1 MIEKALG
8 EVTGLSTPLIL
19 KGAFDSARGMGLP
32 SNPTCLDIGSGNG
45 ELIHLMREH
54 FNAKT
59 FACDYVDGLMRLSDQ
74 EVDVIDLDKQ
84 PLPYAD
90 QSFDLI
96 TITEVIEHVQNFR
109 AVLKEI
115 HRCLKPGG
123 GVVITTP
130 NILNL
135 TSRLRYMGFG
145 FWTLFGPLHVKDS
158 RKYSTGGHISPIH
171 YFYLVHALLEID
183 FDQPELAIDKKQKS
197 SMLLY
202 ILFCLPIWGFS
213 KYAMMREINR
223 YKTVDGCNRWIVEAM
238 NKWKLLVGRTIIVSA
253 RKR

>member
-1 MIEKALG
+1 MLLTALG
-8 EVTGLSTPLIL
+8 EWGSLRIL
-19 KGAFDSARGMGLP
+19 HAWI
-32 SNPTCLDIGSGNG
+32 IGSGNG
-45 ELIHLMREH
+45 ELIHLMRER

-74 EVDVIDLDKQ
+74 AVDVIDLDKQ

-90 QSFDLI
+90 ESFDLI
-96 TITEVIEHVQNFR
+96 TITEIIEHVQNFR

-171 YFYLVHALLEID
+171 YF
-183 FDQPELAIDKKQKS
+183 
-197 SMLLY
+197 
-202 ILFCLPIWGFS
+202 
-213 KYAMMREINR
+213 
-223 YKTVDGCNRWIVEAM
+223 
-238 NKWKLLVGRTIIVSA
+238 
-253 RKR
+253 

>member
-1 MIEKALG
+1 MIEEALG

-19 KGAFDSARGMGLP
+19 KGALDSARDMGLP
-32 SNPTCLDIGSGNG
+32 SNPICLDIGSGNG

-96 TITEVIEHVQNFR
+96 TITEIIEHVQNFR

-123 GVVITTP
+123 GVVITMP

-135 TSRLRYMGFG
+135 TSRFRYMGFG
-145 FWTLFGPLHVKDS
+145 FWAFT
-158 RKYSTGGHISPIH
+158 
-171 YFYLVHALLEID
+171 
-183 FDQPELAIDKKQKS
+183 
-197 SMLLY
+197 
-202 ILFCLPIWGFS
+202 C
-213 KYAMMREINR
+213 
-223 YKTVDGCNRWIVEAM
+223 
-238 NKWKLLVGRTIIVSA
+238 
-253 RKR
+253 